1 MKKFGVSAV
10 VALLICFVIS
20 LSACASSGL
29 GFYVGD
35 YKSQSIKKLSS
46 FSMLSVSGEFEEGEG
61 SLIAFSRERVDG
73 EGSSATAYKVITV
86 YDCTQD
92 KVVGTYEVNKAT
104 HDIGVLISKVYDN
117 TVYVIAT
124 INTATYEGS
133 FVMYNSNG
141 ENLLSTDFSSMS
153 SAYNLLDVIVMESGA
168 YRVQEDGKVVKIFDT
183 SDMTDYNYDIICKIG
198 DYYYAKRTSYS
209 APVLVLDSNFNILHM
224 VNVPNYATSSMIS
237 YLSNGNVL
245 MQYVVEEMDDAD
257 EYDVIVGGEK
267 FSVYTKVL
275 NVKSGEWKNVD
286 TEYVF
291 ETEAIANGTV
301 AMGSSGYEKIDFE
314 KEGLSSSIKNIVMS
328 AHKIENKRIQYD
340 ANSSRVLS
348 ISDNGSVEEV
358 LEPVIAGQVG
368 MPERI
373 AEDRYLVS
381 NSINQ
386 YYLVNGKKEIIGQVR
401 SDIDV
406 SSGFIVSSTGV
417 YDLDLNKIVEINADM
432 RVEKIMNNALILKE
446 TEDSG
451 DVYYLLKKG
460 ENTYT
465 KIDGYDGCLGEGLY
479 VVKSVSNEGKTLY
492 TYYSEDGKSI
502 ITTEVKLTKC
512 HVDKDGNII
521 AKSAQPGAGGVVEVK
536 YYKFS

>member
-1 MKKFGVSAV
+1 MDKTGKNALFSCRFLYFKLVRKLQHLSIDKWSQAVLKLKKGVLVKGKEGKNMKKFGVSAV

-209 APVLVLDSNFNILHM
+209 AP
-224 VNVPNYATSSMIS
+224 
-237 YLSNGNVL
+237 
-245 MQYVVEEMDDAD
+245 
-257 EYDVIVGGEK
+257 
-267 FSVYTKVL
+267 FS
-275 NVKSGEWKNVD
+275 
-286 TEYVF
+286 F
-291 ETEAIANGTV
+291 
-301 AMGSSGYEKIDFE
+301 
-314 KEGLSSSIKNIVMS
+314 
-328 AHKIENKRIQYD
+328 
-340 ANSSRVLS
+340 
-348 ISDNGSVEEV
+348 
-358 LEPVIAGQVG
+358 
-368 MPERI
+368 
-373 AEDRYLVS
+373 
-381 NSINQ
+381 
-386 YYLVNGKKEIIGQVR
+386 
-401 SDIDV
+401 
-406 SSGFIVSSTGV
+406 
-417 YDLDLNKIVEINADM
+417 
-432 RVEKIMNNALILKE
+432 
-446 TEDSG
+446 
-451 DVYYLLKKG
+451 
-460 ENTYT
+460 
-465 KIDGYDGCLGEGLY
+465 
-479 VVKSVSNEGKTLY
+479 
-492 TYYSEDGKSI
+492 
-502 ITTEVKLTKC
+502 
-512 HVDKDGNII
+512 
-521 AKSAQPGAGGVVEVK
+521 
-536 YYKFS
+536 